1 MHWNRWLVI
10 VVLSGIVMG
19 MACGSDSPSGGNT
32 RTERDGFISVRNDTT
47 KGPITVVYQTPD
59 GEAITTVIE
68 IGEKKVV
75 SGEEPVSGG
84 SEAVVTVTGRSMSNQ
99 TTTMDIE
106 VSVDGNML
114 VRILDIRS
122 GQMDYDV
129 MAG

>member
-1 MHWNRWLVI
+1 MQRNRWLMALILGVI
-10 VVLSGIVMG
+10 VAGAS
-19 MACGSDSPSGGNT
+19 CGSDSPSGGSS
-32 RTERDGFISVRNDTT
+32 RTARDGFISVRNDTD
-47 KGPITVVYQTPD
+47 KGPVTVTYVTSD
-59 GEAITTVIE
+59 SETITTVIE

-84 SEAVVTVTGRSMSNQ
+84 SEVVVTVTGRSMSNQ

-129 MAG
+129 MSG